1 MSLYL
6 GTAPWK
12 SDRAAPILFTL
23 GTGQK
28 ATKTIFSREFLQ
40 YATITKFRVCLSR
53 IFENETC
60 KLTDEHHSLTQQIV
74 PGVDGITTSAYGNV
88 VTEAEVEQSSACH
101 VRDVCAAE
109 QNTLMIATAT
119 TLQCSSCS
127 YVTFRHT
134 CTLSESAFNRR
145 STRFA
150 SPRHGNTSVAKFV
163 RVTVFMIG
171 TTMAT
176 RNALGMVLSLFPCH
190 VRVL

>member
-1 MSLYL
+1 M
-6 GTAPWK
+6 T
-12 SDRAAPILFTL
+12 
-23 GTGQK
+23 
-28 ATKTIFSREFLQ
+28 TKTIFSREFLQ

-134 CTLSESAFNRR
+134 CHSQWIGLQQKVDQLRFPPAWQYRR
-145 STRFA
+145 PKIRTSHRFYD
-150 SPRHGNTSVAKFV
+150 
-163 RVTVFMIG
+163 
-171 TTMAT
+171 
-176 RNALGMVLSLFPCH
+176 RNYNGYT
-190 VRVL
+190 